1 MQHQVRK
8 EAEIIM
14 FSNIPKKKIVDS
26 RFDGH
31 KVWFNTKFL
40 HQIMTL
46 PNLPLKQLKGVN

>member
-1 MQHQVRK
+1 MQHQVSK